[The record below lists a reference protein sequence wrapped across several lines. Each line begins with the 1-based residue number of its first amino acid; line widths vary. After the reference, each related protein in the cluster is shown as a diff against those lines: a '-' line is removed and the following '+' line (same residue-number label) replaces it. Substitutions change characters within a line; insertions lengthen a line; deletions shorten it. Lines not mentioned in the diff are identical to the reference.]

1 MSQRTLTVT
10 LEGVSA
16 ECLACR
22 WTATSRNA
30 QAIAAKHHD
39 ATSHAVRVTKHETLV
54 YGDASAPAAGQTSLI
69 GGEA

>member
-1 MSQRTLTVT
+1 MARRASVT
-10 LEGVSA
+10 LEDVQA

-39 ATSHAVRVTKHETLV
+39 ATGHAVRVSKSETVV

-69 GGEA
+69 EASA